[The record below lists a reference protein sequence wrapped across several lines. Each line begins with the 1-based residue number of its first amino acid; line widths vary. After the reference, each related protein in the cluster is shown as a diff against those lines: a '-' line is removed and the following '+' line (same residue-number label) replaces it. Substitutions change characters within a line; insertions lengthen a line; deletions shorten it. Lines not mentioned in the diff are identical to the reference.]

1 MVGEG
6 GLFPGAPAA
15 SFVGGVLMGGA
26 GSGHRRGGGES
37 AGQSDRSAGRQALL
51 LEDPLCQSYRRSL
64 ALSGRSLKTI
74 KAAMDDLALLAL
86 LEERILRGGESFLWE
101 RLDRPWALRF
111 VKRLHDRGYA
121 PSSIARILSSLRG
134 FYGYLKDQGH
144 ITDDPFAGISG
155 PRADRPLP
163 PLLTEREAETLVTA
177 PSIDLAGKGGDER
190 SSLRDRAI
198 LELFYQTGVRLSE
211 LCGLLWEDAA
221 PGIVSLRVRGKGG
234 KERRVPVVGEA
245 REALLALREFLL
257 RSGTSPTGPLF
268 ADRNGGPLSPWQVS
282 RVVKKYAREAGLPK
296 TVSPH
301 ALRHSCATHLLDR
314 EADLREIQS
323 LLGHA
328 SLGSTQRYLH
338 TGLSEIARKLSKIR
352 DETPPATP

>member
-1 MVGEG
+1 
-6 GLFPGAPAA
+6 
-15 SFVGGVLMGGA
+15 MGGA
-26 GSGHRRGGGES
+26 GSGHRRRGGAGAGS
-37 AGQSDRSAGRQALL
+37 ADPSARREGLL
-51 LEDPLCQSYRRSL
+51 LEDPLCQAYRRSL
-64 ALSGRSLKTI
+64 ALSGRSPRTL
-74 KAAMDDLALLAL
+74 KAAMDDLALLAALEARL
-86 LEERILRGGESFLWE
+86 LEGGAGFLWE
-101 RLDRPWALRF
+101 RLDRLRALRF

-121 PSSIARILSSLRG
+121 PSSISRILSSLRG
-134 FYGYLKDQGH
+134 FYGFLQNQGH
-144 ITDDPFAGISG
+144 IAEDPFAGISG

-163 PLLTEREAETLVTA
+163 PLLTETEAETLVTA
-177 PSIDLAGKGGDER
+177 PVRNPAGKGGDEGTG
-190 SSLRDRAI
+190 LRDRAI

-221 PGIVSLRVRGKGG
+221 PGIASLRVRGKGG

-245 REALLALREFLL
+245 LEALLSLREFLL
-257 RSGTSPTGPLF
+257 QSGAAPTGPLF
-268 ADRNGGPLSPWQVS
+268 ADGDGGPLSPWQVS
-282 RVVKKYAREAGLPK
+282 RIVKKYAREAGLQK
-296 TVSPH
+296 SVSPH

-352 DETPPATP
+352 DETPPATS

>member
-1 MVGEG
+1 
-6 GLFPGAPAA
+6 
-15 SFVGGVLMGGA
+15 MGGA
-26 GSGHRRGGGES
+26 GSGHRRRGGAGS
-37 AGQSDRSAGRQALL
+37 ADPSARQQELL
-51 LEDPLCQSYRRSL
+51 RDDPLCQAYRRNL
-64 ALSGRSLKTI
+64 VLSGRFPKTL
-74 KAAMDDLALLAL
+74 KAAMDDLALLAALEARL
-86 LEERILRGGESFLWE
+86 LEGGAGFLWE
-101 RLDRPWALRF
+101 RLDRPRALRF

-134 FYGYLKDQGH
+134 FYGFLKTQGH
-144 ITDDPFAGISG
+144 IAEDPFAGISG
-155 PRADRPLP
+155 PRANRPLP
-163 PLLTEREAETLVTA
+163 PLLTETEAETLVTA
-177 PSIDLAGKGGDER
+177 PVRNPVPKGGDEGT
-190 SSLRDRAI
+190 SLRDRAI

-245 REALLALREFLL
+245 LKALCALREFLL
-257 RSGTSPTGPLF
+257 KSGVSPTGPLF
-268 ADRNGGPLSPWQVS
+268 ADGDGGALSPWQVS
-282 RVVKKYAREAGLPK
+282 RIVKKYAREAGLQK

>member
-1 MVGEG
+1 M
-6 GLFPGAPAA
+6 
-15 SFVGGVLMGGA
+15 GGV
-26 GSGHRRGGGES
+26 GSGHRRGGGE
-37 AGQSDRSAGRQALL
+37 GGGDRSDGRQSRLL
-51 LEDPLCQSYRRSL
+51 GDPLFQSYRRSL
-64 ALSGRSLKTI
+64 LLSGRSPRTL
-74 KAAMDDLALLAL
+74 KAAMDDLALLST
-86 LEERILRGGESFLWE
+86 LEERLLAGGEGFLWE
-101 RLDRPWALRF
+101 RLDRPRALRF

-121 PSSIARILSSLRG
+121 PSSISRILSSLRG
-134 FYGYLKDQGH
+134 FYGFLVEQGH
-144 ITDDPFAGISG
+144 AADDPFAGISG

-163 PLLTEREAETLVTA
+163 PMLTETEAEALVTA
-177 PSIDLAGKGGDER
+177 PAHVEGPASEDGGR
-190 SSLRDRAI
+190 SLRDRAI

-221 PGIVSLRVRGKGG
+221 SGISSLRVRGKGG

-245 REALLALREFLL
+245 REALRALRESLSP
-257 RSGTSPTGPLF
+257 SGAPLSGPLF
-268 ADRNGGPLSPWQVS
+268 ADKDGGPLSPWQVS
-282 RVVKKYAREAGLPK
+282 RIVKKYAREAGLSVR
-296 TVSPH
+296 VSPH

-352 DETPPATP
+352 DATPPATP